1 MSGAPTLLAMLRLA
15 LQAIRRNVL
24 RSTLTVLGIVIGV
37 AAVIVLVT
45 LGAGATAR
53 VTSDI
58 ARLGTNVLMVRP
70 GQSFHGGGA
79 RGESAPLE
87 VADAQAIARDVPGVA
102 AVAPVAMRPLQVI
115 AGARNRATTITGST
129 AAYLI
134 ARNWRVVGGRA
145 FSDAEE
151 RAGKA
156 VCLLGDTVRDDLFGA
171 QNPLGQRVRLG
182 KLSCTVVGLL
192 EEKGESAFGS
202 DQDDFVLV
210 PLRWLHRRLAGN
222 FDVSSLLVTA
232 FPGEPSARIQADI
245 ERLMRERRRVAV
257 GEEDFSVRDMKELA
271 ETFASTTRV
280 LTGLLGAVAA
290 VSLLVGGIGIMNIML
305 VSVTER
311 TREIGI
317 RLAIGAL
324 GREVL
329 TQFLVEA
336 VALSSLGGAL
346 GIALGLIGAYFGAS
360 ALEVPFV
367 PQLGVVLFAFG
378 FSAAIGIAFGF
389 WPARQAAQLDPIEA
403 LRHE

>member
-1 MSGAPTLLAMLRLA
+1 MWRLA
-15 LQAIRRNVL
+15 WQAIRRNKL
-24 RSTLTVLGIVIGV
+24 RSALTMLGIVIGV

-45 LGAGATAR
+45 LGAGATAQ

-58 ARLGTNVLMVRP
+58 AKLGTNVLMVRP
-70 GQSFHGGGA
+70 GQMFHSGGA
-79 RGESAPLE
+79 RSEATPLE
-87 VADAQAIARDVPGVA
+87 MADAAAIEREIAGVA
-102 AVAPVAMRPLQVI
+102 AAAPVASRPAQAI
-115 AGARNRATTITGST
+115 AGARNRATSITGST
-129 AAYLI
+129 ADYL
-134 ARNWRVVGGRA
+134 ATRNWAVTSGRA

-171 QNPLGQRVRLG
+171 QDPLGQRVRLG
-182 KLSCTVVGLL
+182 KLSCSVIGVL

-210 PLRWLHRRLAGN
+210 PLRWFHRRLAGN
-222 FDVSSLLVTA
+222 FDVGAIFVGTN
-232 FPGEPSARIQADI
+232 PGENTTRLKSEI
-245 ERLMRERRRVAV
+245 EQLMRERRRVAP
-257 GEEDFSVRDMKELA
+257 GDEDFMVRDMKELA

-290 VSLLVGGIGIMNIML
+290 VSLIVGGIGIMNIML

-336 VALSSLGGAL
+336 VALSSLGGAF
-346 GIALGLIGAYFGAS
+346 GIALGLAGAYFGAG
-360 ALEVPFV
+360 ALGVPFV
-367 PQLGVVLFAFG
+367 PQLSVVLQAFG
-378 FSAAIGIAFGF
+378 ISAAIGIAFGY
-389 WPARQAAQLDPIEA
+389 WPARNAAQLDPIEA

>member
-1 MSGAPTLLAMLRLA
+1 MLGPMLRLA

-37 AAVIVLVT
+37 AAVIILVT
-45 LGAGATAR
+45 LGAGATAK
-53 VTSDI
+53 VTADI
-58 ARLGTNVLMVRP
+58 AKLGTNVLMVRP
-70 GQSFHGGGA
+70 GQSFHGGA
-79 RGESAPLE
+79 RGESRPFE
-87 VADAQAIARDVPGVA
+87 VADAQAIAREVSGVA
-102 AVAPVAMRPLQVI
+102 AAAPVINRAMQVI
-115 AGARNRATTITGST
+115 AGARNRATAITGST
-129 AAYLI
+129 ASYLLTRSW
-134 ARNWRVVGGRA
+134 AVVRGRA

-156 VCLLGDTVRDDLFGA
+156 VCLLGNTVREDLFGA
-171 QNPLGQRVRLG
+171 QNPLGQRVRIG
-182 KLSCTVVGLL
+182 KLSCTVIGLL
-192 EEKGESAFGS
+192 EAKGESAFGS

-210 PLRWLHRRLAGN
+210 PLRWFHRRLAGN
-222 FDVSSLLVTA
+222 FDVGVIFVAA
-232 FPGEPSARIQADI
+232 FPGEPTPRIQAEI
-245 ERLMRERRRVAV
+245 ERLMRERRRVAL
-257 GEEDFSVRDMKELA
+257 GQEDFSVRDMKELA
-271 ETFASTTRV
+271 DTFASTTRV

-346 GIALGLIGAYFGAS
+346 GIAIGLAVAAVS
-360 ALEVPFV
+360 ADALEVPFV

-389 WPARQAAQLDPIEA
+389 WPARQAALLDPIEA

>member
-1 MSGAPTLLAMLRLA
+1 MLGPMLRLA

-37 AAVIVLVT
+37 AAVIILVT
-45 LGAGATAR
+45 LGAGASAR

-58 ARLGTNVLMVRP
+58 AKLGTQLLMVRP

-87 VADAQAIARDVPGVA
+87 AADAQAIARDVAGVA
-102 AVAPVAMRPLQVI
+102 AVAPIEARPMQVI
-115 AGARNRATTITGST
+115 AGARNRSTSITGST
-129 AAYLI
+129 ASYLTTRSW
-134 ARNWRVVGGRA
+134 AVLRGRA

-171 QNPLGQRVRLG
+171 QNAIGQRVRIG
-182 KLSCTVVGLL
+182 KLSCTVIGVL
-192 EEKGESAFGS
+192 EEKGESAFGM

-210 PLRWLHRRLAGN
+210 PLRWFHRRVAGN
-222 FDVSSLLVTA
+222 FDVGTIFVTA
-232 FPGEPSARIQADI
+232 FPGESTARIQADI
-245 ERLMRERRRVAV
+245 ERLMRERRRVAP

-271 ETFASTTRV
+271 DTFASTTRV

-346 GIALGLIGAYFGAS
+346 GIALGLTAAAFGAG
-360 ALEVPFV
+360 ALDVPFV
-367 PQLGVVLFAFG
+367 PELSVVLFAFG

-389 WPARQAAQLDPIEA
+389 WPARQAARLDPIEA

>member
-1 MSGAPTLLAMLRLA
+1 MLGPMLRLA
-15 LQAIRRNVL
+15 LQAIRRNKL
-24 RSTLTVLGIVIGV
+24 RSSLTVLGIVIGV

-58 ARLGTNVLMVRP
+58 AKLGTGVLMVRP

-79 RGESAPLE
+79 RGEATPLE
-87 VADAQAIARDVPGVA
+87 VSDAIAIERDVPGIA
-102 AVAPVAMRPLQVI
+102 ATAPVASRPFQVI
-115 AGARNRATTITGST
+115 AGGRNRATAITGST
-129 AAYLI
+129 ADYLV
-134 ARNWRVVGGRA
+134 ARNWPVVKGRA
-145 FSDAEE
+145 FSDGEE

-156 VCLLGDTVRDDLFGA
+156 VCLLGETVREDLFGA
-171 QNPLGQRVRLG
+171 QNALGQRIRIG
-182 KLSCTVVGLL
+182 KLACTVIGLL
-192 EEKGESAFGS
+192 EAKGESAFGS

-210 PLRWLHRRLAGN
+210 PLRWFHRRLAGN
-222 FDVSSLLVTA
+222 LDVGTIFVA
-232 FPGEPSARIQADI
+232 AAPGEATARVQADI
-245 ERLMRERRRVAV
+245 ERLMRERRRVDP
-257 GEEDFSVRDMKELA
+257 GQEDFQVRDMKELA
-271 ETFASTTRV
+271 DTFASTTRV

-336 VALSSLGGAL
+336 VALSSFGGAL
-346 GIALGLIGAYFGAS
+346 GIAIGLTAAYFGS
-360 ALEVPFV
+360 GALEVPFV
-367 PQLGVVLFAFG
+367 PQLHVVLYAFG

>member
-1 MSGAPTLLAMLRLA
+1 MLGPMLRLA
-15 LQAIRRNVL
+15 LQAIRRNAL

-37 AAVIVLVT
+37 AAVIILVT

-58 ARLGTNVLMVRP
+58 RKLGTNVLMVRP
-70 GQSFHGGGA
+70 GQSFYGGA
-79 RGESAPLE
+79 RGESRPFD
-87 VADAQAIARDVPGVA
+87 VADAQAIAREIPGVA
-102 AVAPVAMRPLQVI
+102 AAAPVINRPMQVI
-115 AGARNRATTITGST
+115 AGARNRATAITGST
-129 AAYLI
+129 ASFLI
-134 ARNWRVVGGRA
+134 TRSWAVVRGRA

-156 VCLLGDTVRDDLFGA
+156 VCLLGDTVRKDLFGA
-171 QNPLGQRVRLG
+171 QNALGQRVRLG
-182 KLSCTVVGLL
+182 KLSCTVIGML
-192 EEKGESAFGS
+192 EAKGESAFGT

-210 PLRWLHRRLAGN
+210 PLRWFHRRLAGN
-222 FDVSSLLVTA
+222 FDVGVIFVTA
-232 FPGEPSARIQADI
+232 FKGEPTPRIQADI
-245 ERLMRERRRVAV
+245 ERLMRERRRVAF
-257 GEEDFSVRDMKELA
+257 GQEDFSVRDMKELA
-271 ETFASTTRV
+271 DTFASTTRV

-311 TREIGI
+311 TREIGL
-317 RLAIGAL
+317 RLALGAL

-346 GIALGLIGAYFGAS
+346 GIAIGLAVAAAGAD

-389 WPARQAAQLDPIEA
+389 WPARQAALLDPIEA

>member
-1 MSGAPTLLAMLRLA
+1 MLSDMWRLA
-15 LQAIRRNVL
+15 WQAIRRNKL
-24 RSTLTVLGIVIGV
+24 RSSLTMLGIVIGV

-45 LGAGATAR
+45 LGAGATEQ

-58 ARLGTNVLMVRP
+58 AKLGTNVLMLRP

-79 RGESAPLE
+79 RSEATPLA
-87 VADAQAIARDVPGVA
+87 VADAAAIKREIPGVMA
-102 AVAPVAMRPLQVI
+102 AAPVSSRPAQVI
-115 AGARNRATTITGST
+115 AGARNRATSITGST
-129 AAYLI
+129 ADYLTT
-134 ARNWRVVGGRA
+134 RNWGVVRGRA

-182 KLSCTVVGLL
+182 KLSCSVIGVL

-210 PLRWLHRRLAGN
+210 PLRWFHRRLAGN
-222 FDVSSLLVTA
+222 FDVGAIFVGA
-232 FPGEPSARIQADI
+232 NPGASTSRLQREI
-245 ERLMRERRRVAV
+245 EQLMRERRRVAT
-257 GEEDFSVRDMKELA
+257 GEEDFQVRDMKELA
-271 ETFASTTRV
+271 DTFASTTRV

-290 VSLLVGGIGIMNIML
+290 VSLVVGGIGIMNIML

-336 VALSSLGGAL
+336 VALSSLGGAI
-346 GIALGLIGAYFGAS
+346 GIALGLTAAYFGAG
-360 ALEVPFV
+360 ALGVPFA
-367 PQLGVVLFAFG
+367 PQLSVALFAFG
-378 FSAAIGIAFGF
+378 FSAAIGIAFGY
-389 WPARQAAQLDPIEA
+389 WPARTAAQLDPIEA

>member
-1 MSGAPTLLAMLRLA
+1 MLGPMLRLA
-15 LQAIRRNVL
+15 LLAIRRNAL
-24 RSTLTVLGIVIGV
+24 RSSLTVLGIVIGV
-37 AAVIVLVT
+37 AAVIILVT

-53 VTSDI
+53 VTADI
-58 ARLGTNVLMVRP
+58 AKLGTNVLMLRP

-79 RGESAPLE
+79 RAEAAPLE
-87 VADAQAIARDVPGVA
+87 TGDAAAIAHELAGVA
-102 AVAPVAMRPLQVI
+102 AVAPVATRPAQVI
-115 AGARNRATTITGST
+115 AGARNRSTGITGSS
-129 AAYLI
+129 ADYLVT
-134 ARNWRVVGGRA
+134 RSWRVVAGRA

-156 VCLLGDTVRDDLFGA
+156 VCLLGDTVREDLFGA
-171 QNPLGQRVRLG
+171 QNPLGERIRIG
-182 KLSCTVVGLL
+182 ALSCSVIGLL
-192 EEKGESAFGS
+192 EPKGESAFGS

-210 PLRWLHRRLAGN
+210 PLRWFQRRVAGN
-222 FDVSSLLVTA
+222 LDVGAIFVAAEPGVSTA
-232 FPGEPSARIQADI
+232 RLQSEI
-245 ERLMRERRRVAV
+245 EQLMRERRRVAR
-257 GEEDFSVRDMKELA
+257 GAEDFQVRDMKELA
-271 ETFASTTRV
+271 ATFASTTRV

-290 VSLLVGGIGIMNIML
+290 VSLVVGGIGIMNIML

-336 VALSSLGGAL
+336 VALSSLGGVL
-346 GIALGLIGAYFGAS
+346 GIVLGLAIAAAGAR
-360 ALEVPFV
+360 ALDVPFV
-367 PQLGVVLFAFG
+367 PQLSVVAIAVG
-378 FSAAIGIAFGF
+378 FSAAIGIAFGY

>member
-1 MSGAPTLLAMLRLA
+1 MLTNMLRLA

-24 RSTLTVLGIVIGV
+24 RSSLTVLGIVIGV
-37 AAVIVLVT
+37 AAVIMMVT
-45 LGAGATAR
+45 VGAGATAQ
-53 VTSDI
+53 VTADLEK
-58 ARLGTNVLMVRP
+58 LGTNVLMVRS
-70 GQSFHGGGA
+70 GQAFHGGGGA
-79 RGESAPLE
+79 RGEAAPLSVE
-87 VADAQAIARDVPGVA
+87 DAIALRREIPGA
-102 AVAPVAMRPLQVI
+102 LAVAPVSFLPVQAI
-115 AGARNRATTITGST
+115 AGSRNRATSATGTT
-129 AAYLI
+129 ADYLI
-134 ARNWRVVGGRA
+134 ARNWRVEEGRV

-171 QNPLGQRVRLG
+171 QSALGQRLRLG
-182 KLSCTVVGLL
+182 QLSCVVIGVL

-210 PLRWLHRRLAGN
+210 PLRWFHRRLAGN
-222 FDVSSLLVTA
+222 IDVGTIFVAAPPGVSS
-232 FPGEPSARIQADI
+232 ARVQRNI
-245 ERLMRERRRVAV
+245 EVLMRERRRSAD
-257 GEEDFSVRDMKELA
+257 GEDDFSVRDMKELVA
-271 ETFASTTRV
+271 AFTSTTRL
-280 LTGLLGAVAA
+280 LTSLLGGVAA

-336 VALSSLGGAL
+336 VVLSSLGGAM
-346 GIALGLIGAYFGAS
+346 GIALGLAAAAAGAN
-360 ALEVPFV
+360 ALGVPFV
-367 PQLGVVLFAFG
+367 PELSVVLVAFS
-378 FSAAIGIAFGF
+378 FSAAIGIAFGY

>member
-1 MSGAPTLLAMLRLA
+1 MLGPMLRLA

-24 RSTLTVLGIVIGV
+24 RSSLTVLGIVIGV
-37 AAVIVLVT
+37 AAVIIMVT

-53 VTSDI
+53 VTNDI
-58 ARLGTNVLMVRP
+58 AKLGTNVLMVRP
-70 GQSFHGGGA
+70 GQMFHGGGGA
-79 RGESAPLE
+79 RGEAAPLE
-87 VADAQAIARDVPGVA
+87 VADAQAIAREVAGVA
-102 AVAPVAMRPLQVI
+102 ASAPIASRQAQAI
-115 AGARNRATTITGST
+115 AGSRNRSTAITGST
-129 AAYLI
+129 ADYLVT
-134 ARNWRVVGGRA
+134 RNWGVALGRS

-156 VCLLGDTVRDDLFGA
+156 VCLLGDTVREELFGA
-171 QNPLGQRVRLG
+171 QNPLGQRLRIG
-182 KLSCTVVGLL
+182 KLSCTVIGVLDA
-192 EEKGESAFGS
+192 KGESAFGS

-210 PLRWLHRRLAGN
+210 PLRWFHRRLAGD
-222 FDVSSLLVTA
+222 FAVGTIFVSA
-232 FPGEPSARIQADI
+232 FPGEDTARIQRDI
-245 ERLMRERRRVAV
+245 ERLMRERRRTTA

-271 ETFASTTRV
+271 DTFASTTRV

-290 VSLLVGGIGIMNIML
+290 VSLVVGGIGIMNIML

-336 VALSSLGGAL
+336 VALSSLGGAI
-346 GIALGLIGAYFGAS
+346 GIALGLATAAAGAN

-367 PQLGVVLFAFG
+367 PQLSVVLIAFS
-378 FSAAIGIAFGF
+378 FSAAIGIAFGY

>member
-1 MSGAPTLLAMLRLA
+1 MLGPMLRLA
-15 LQAIRRNVL
+15 LQAIRRNKL
-24 RSTLTVLGIVIGV
+24 RSSLTVLGIVIGV
-37 AAVIVLVT
+37 AAVIILVT

-53 VTSDI
+53 VTNDI
-58 ARLGTNVLMVRP
+58 AKLGTNVLMVRP

-79 RGESAPLE
+79 RGEAAALE
-87 VADAQAIARDVPGVA
+87 VGDSQAIARVPGVLRA
-102 AVAPVAMRPLQVI
+102 APFASRPQQAI
-115 AGARNRATTITGST
+115 AGARNLSTWATGAT
-129 AAYLI
+129 ADYLP
-134 ARNWRVVGGRA
+134 ARNWAVTAGRTFTA
-145 FSDAEE
+145 AEE

-156 VCLLGDTVRDDLFGA
+156 VCLLGDTPREELFGA
-171 QNPLGQRVRLG
+171 QNAIGQRVRLG
-182 KLSCTVVGLL
+182 KLTCTVIGLL
-192 EEKGESAFGS
+192 EAKGESAFGN

-210 PLRWLHRRLAGN
+210 PLRWYHRRVAGN
-222 FDVSSLLVTA
+222 YDVNGIFVSA
-232 FPGEPSARIQADI
+232 APGESNARIQADI
-245 ERLMRERRRVAV
+245 ERLMRERRRVPS
-257 GEEDFSVRDMKELA
+257 GQEDFQVRDMKELA
-271 ETFASTTRV
+271 DTFASTTRV

-336 VALSSLGGAL
+336 VALSSLGGAI
-346 GIALGLIGAYFGAS
+346 GIAIGLGAAYFGS
-360 ALEVPFV
+360 GALEVPFV
-367 PQLGVVLFAFG
+367 PQLSVVLFAFG
-378 FSAAIGIAFGF
+378 FSAAIGIAFGY

>member
-1 MSGAPTLLAMLRLA
+1 MLGPMLRLA
-15 LQAIRRNVL
+15 LQSIRRNVL
-24 RSTLTVLGIVIGV
+24 RSSLTVLGIVIGV
-37 AAVIVLVT
+37 AAVIILVT

-53 VTSDI
+53 VTDDI
-58 ARLGTNVLMVRP
+58 AKLGTNVLMVRP
-70 GQSFHGGGA
+70 GQMFHGGGA
-79 RGESAPLE
+79 RGEAAPLE
-87 VADAQAIARDVPGVA
+87 VSDAQAIKREVAGVA
-102 AVAPVAMRPLQVI
+102 AAAPIASRQVQAI
-115 AGARNRATTITGST
+115 SGARNRSTAITGST
-129 AAYLI
+129 ADYLI
-134 ARNWRVVGGRA
+134 TRNWGIARGRV

-156 VCLLGDTVRDDLFGA
+156 VCLLGDTVRKELFGA
-171 QNPLGQRVRLG
+171 QNPLGQRLRLG
-182 KLSCTVVGLL
+182 KLSCTVIGVL
-192 EEKGESAFGS
+192 EAKGESAFGS

-210 PLRWLHRRLAGN
+210 PLRWFHRRLAGN
-222 FDVSSLLVTA
+222 FDVGTIFDSAFAGESTA
-232 FPGEPSARIQADI
+232 RNQSDI
-245 ERLMRERRRVAV
+245 ERLMRERRRAAS

-271 ETFASTTRV
+271 DTFASTTRV

-336 VALSSLGGAL
+336 VALSSLGGAI
-346 GIALGLIGAYFGAS
+346 GIALGLTVAAFGAS

-367 PQLGVVLFAFG
+367 PQLPVVLFAFA

-389 WPARQAAQLDPIEA
+389 WPARQAARLDPIEA